1 MPKTAAI
8 PAGFLLL
15 LSTAQ
20 AALAAAEPAAPPADP
35 AGEAKSSPV
44 AVVVELEGY
53 ELDPMLIQLAVAK
66 ELAVPVIEVP
76 TATSTTVRVAATKG
90 GDLSVVVEQPGKPR
104 LMRAVAAPGRD
115 DEVPE
120 AAALL
125 AGNLARDEATEL
137 LSELEPKPQPAVA
150 EASAPERA
158 PEAAKAPAASP
169 PPAPAALPSYP
180 VNLTLFHPVSI
191 VPHVERA
198 RVQVELGLFFSR
210 VGQVDAMSANP
221 FVTVVH
227 GRAQGGQ
234 FTGVAGI
241 YQGGVRGAA
250 LSGVFEMHQGP
261 FQGLAAAGVVSVGRG
276 PGKGLTVA
284 GISATQAGPFLGL
297 EASGVTN
304 VQTDSLTG
312 MQAAGVANVA
322 GDVDGAQISLA
333 NVAGDFRGAQIGIVN
348 VASRVEGLQLGLVN
362 VADDIDGASVGFVTY
377 SKSGRVQPVA
387 WYSNSSPV
395 NLGLRLYTG
404 PLYAM
409 PTLGFDQSTDASGKR
424 GDVFSPG
431 LSLGGRIPVARAFV
445 DIDVNYSNPSP
456 EFRYD
461 EHNVDLRYRALVG
474 FEVEPWLAPFLGGG
488 VRHHFRTLGA
498 SSESFHPE
506 FCAGVQFF

>member
-15 LSTAQ
+15 LSTTQ
-20 AALAAAEPAAPPADP
+20 APLAVAEPAASPADP
-35 AGEAKSSPV
+35 AAEAKSSPV

-53 ELDPMLIQLAVAK
+53 ALDPTLIQLAVAK
-66 ELAVPVIEVP
+66 ELAVPVTEVA
-76 TATSTTVRVAATKG
+76 TATSTTVRVTATKG

-104 LMRAVAAPGRD
+104 LMRAVAAPARD

-137 LSELEPKPQPAVA
+137 LFELEPKPEPTVT
-150 EASAPERA
+150 EANAPEPA
-158 PEAAKAPAASP
+158 PEAAKPPAASP
-169 PPAPAALPSYP
+169 PKAAAALPSYP
-180 VNLTLFHPVSI
+180 VNLTLFHPISI
-191 VPHVERA
+191 VPHAERA

-276 PGKGLTVA
+276 PGTGLTVA
-284 GISATQAGPFLGL
+284 GVSAVQAGRFVGL

-304 VQTDSLTG
+304 VQTGPLTG
-312 MQAAGVANVA
+312 MQAASVANVA
-322 GDVDGAQISLA
+322 GDVTG
-333 NVAGDFRGAQIGIVN
+333 VQIGLVN
-348 VASRVEGLQLGLVN
+348 VASHARGLQLGLVN
-362 VADDIDGASVGFVTY
+362 VADDIDGASIGLVTY

-409 PTLGFDQSTDASGKR
+409 PTLGFEESTTPSGKR
-424 GDVFSPG
+424 VDVFSPG